1 QRLALRP
8 ARQCAADQDAHQHRH
23 QPAAQQLPVDR
34 ALGVVGAQRGDR
46 GRNDGRQRR
55 ADRDVHAH
63 IGIDPHKIQHVIEH
77 RHDHDAA
84 ADAEHAGEEPAD
96 DAGDHQPQGKHADL
110 AARSGREEFHAI
122 PFAAV
127 NLQFAAG
134 ARNLLPLCCDGGTM
148 DRRSVLG
155 LAAMAALSAKALAAV
170 PGSDRLPGDPLET
183 VPLWRRTPPGG
194 EGVHLTLNLMERSP
208 QPDVFHD
215 RFVTDIQT
223 PLLTVFRP
231 DKPDGSALLVAP
243 GGGYRRVVID
253 NEGFDIGHRFNGS
266 GVTVFVLRYRLPAEG
281 WANGPD
287 VPLQDAQRAMR
298 LIRGRAADFA
308 IDPGRVGVLGFSA
321 GGHLAAS
328 LLTRSDEPAYK
339 PVDDFDALS
348 ARPDFAG
355 LAYPVISMIPPVA
368 HPGSREK
375 LLG

>member
-1 QRLALRP
+1 
-8 ARQCAADQDAHQHRH
+8 
-23 QPAAQQLPVDR
+23 
-34 ALGVVGAQRGDR
+34 
-46 GRNDGRQRR
+46 
-55 ADRDVHAH
+55 
-63 IGIDPHKIQHVIEH
+63 
-77 RHDHDAA
+77 
-84 ADAEHAGEEPAD
+84 
-96 DAGDHQPQGKHADL
+96 
-110 AARSGREEFHAI
+110 
-122 PFAAV
+122 V

-134 ARNLLPLCCDGGTM
+134 ARNLLPLCCDGVTM

-170 PGSDRLPGDPLET
+170 PSSDRLPGDPLET

-375 LLG
+375 LLGAAATEPLEIACSPDRHVTPNSPPCFVMLAADDREVDPRNGMSMFAALRTAGVAAELHVFEEGGHGFGIRKIAGKPAAAWPDLFLRWGARHGAFRLV